1 MVALVVLQI
10 SFLSKGSSSIW
21 YGRSHSPLRGCYQE
35 GPFFVTPLRLLVT
48 KFAHTIPSAKL

>member
-21 YGRSHSPLRGCYQE
+21 YGRSHSPLCGYQE